1 MYIYL
6 SFLIHLSAKGHLGC
20 FHVLTIVNSASIN
33 NEVHMSVSILV
44 SSVFMSYGN
53 SISSFFFRNL
63 HTVLGSGCTSLHSV
77 KELVSSLHQVA
88 KALDFQL
95 QHQSFH
101 VYSGLI
107 SLRIDW
113 FDFLAD
119 LGTLQ
124 SIYVYESIFVVL
136 MLPSHGEI
144 EEC

>member
-63 HTVLGSGCTSLHSV
+63 HTVLWSGCTSLHSV

-119 LGTLQ
+119 QGTLQ

-136 MLPSHGEI
+136 MLPFHGEI

>member
-1 MYIYL
+1 M
-6 SFLIHLSAKGHLGC
+6 A
-20 FHVLTIVNSASIN
+20 
-33 NEVHMSVSILV
+33 ILFPV
-44 SSVFMSYGN
+44 
-53 SISSFFFRNL
+53 FFRTL
-63 HTVLGSGCTSLHSV
+63 HTVLWSGCTSLHSV

-95 QHQSFH
+95 QHQSVQCIFR
-101 VYSGLI
+101 LI

-119 LGTLQ
+119 QGTLQ